1 MCMKPNCCDNFSYQN
16 STTENFETKKLEKK
30 LGRRKHLNRD
40 CVDLFCAHCW
50 LSSSKWDIHYNVCGT
65 TKLSRIVG
73 GSNWHFFSSRQSSF
87 ELTMNN
93 KCALIKTYIQ
103 FSTDWCVHTWG
114 RWIVESEYFQA
125 SIYRRM
131 LAMSGE
137 NCVQLEKSLIK
148 FVWTTILNL
157 EILLKILMIRR
168 IQCKMN
174 FNPRKKKRREI
185 WRFHPTLVWSLNIK
199 KWRKKMN
206 GIFSLSRRFFFGLHR
221 DLLRCCATKT
231 SSKRG
236 GEWLHHKFI
245 NILYLCCAS
254 ILNFKVMRSGDNQH
268 RICIIS
274 HNGIEKDF
282 FFTTFSTTIQH
293 QFSFSGRFVTACRQ
307 WKTFVVTETAH
318 VSQQN
323 HNEGHFS
330 TKKTEKN
337 EPTKVN

>member
-1 MCMKPNCCDNFSYQN
+1 MEF
-16 STTENFETKKLEKK
+16 F
-30 LGRRKHLNRD
+30 
-40 CVDLFCAHCW
+40 LF
-50 LSSSKWDIHYNVCGT
+50 
-65 TKLSRIVG
+65 
-73 GSNWHFFSSRQSSF
+73 
-87 ELTMNN
+87 
-93 KCALIKTYIQ
+93 
-103 FSTDWCVHTWG
+103 
-114 RWIVESEYFQA
+114 
-125 SIYRRM
+125 
-131 LAMSGE
+131 
-137 NCVQLEKSLIK
+137 
-148 FVWTTILNL
+148 
-157 EILLKILMIRR
+157 
-168 IQCKMN
+168 
-174 FNPRKKKRREI
+174 
-185 WRFHPTLVWSLNIK
+185 LVV
-199 KWRKKMN
+199 
-206 GIFSLSRRFFFGLHR
+206 FFGLHR

-293 QFSFSGRFVTACRQ
+293 QFSISGRFVTACRQ

-330 TKKTEKN
+330 TKKTEKTSRRRLIN
-337 EPTKVN
+337 DEHSPSSWLIWNAFSSSPLRQH